1 MRLPA
6 ATLLVLAAAANG
18 EQLRYTVNW
27 PSGLSLG
34 EGEMSSAIKGEGY
47 EYSLRL
53 DASIPGVPIEDR
65 YRSRTRAGFCSESF
79 EKESRHGNRVTSETL
94 TFEPGKVIRK
104 TNVEGGGR
112 TEIATGECARD
123 ALAFFYFLRS
133 ELQKGRLPPAQAIY
147 FGAPYQISVRFS
159 GTHPIQVN
167 GNPAKGDKLIITA
180 KGPASETSFEIFF
193 AKDRERTPLL
203 IRAAF
208 PLGVFSMELEGE
220 LPTE

>member
-1 MRLPA
+1 MRLAA
-6 ATLLVLAAAANG
+6 ATLFLLAGVAGA
-18 EQLRYTVNW
+18 ETLRYTVNW

-34 EGEMSSAIKGEGY
+34 EGEIGSAIKGEGY

-65 YRSRTRAGFCSESF
+65 YRSRTRPGFCSESF
-79 EKESRHGNRVTSETL
+79 EKESRHGNRVASETL

-112 TEIATGECARD
+112 TEIPTGECARD
-123 ALAFFYFLRS
+123 ALAFLFFLRS
-133 ELQKGRLPPAQAIY
+133 ELQKGRLPPAQTVY
-147 FGAPYQISVRFS
+147 FGAPYQISVRFG

-167 GNPAKGDKLIITA
+167 GNPAKGDKLNVTA
-180 KGPASETSFEIFF
+180 KGPASTTSFEIFF
-193 AKDRERTPLL
+193 AKDRERTPLV
-203 IRAAF
+203 IRAPF
-208 PLGVFSMELEGE
+208 PLGIFSMELDGE